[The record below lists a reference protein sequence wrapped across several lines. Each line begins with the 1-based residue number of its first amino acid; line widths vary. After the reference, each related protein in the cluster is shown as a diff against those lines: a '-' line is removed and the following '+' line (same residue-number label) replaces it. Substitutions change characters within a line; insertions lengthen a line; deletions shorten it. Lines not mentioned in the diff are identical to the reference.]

1 MAMTGKIKVCLVGA
15 GVWGWQHARVFS
27 KRPDVTLC
35 AVAGRNREKTEVRAA
50 EFGLRA
56 YTNLP
61 EMLDKEKPD
70 LVSLCLPNLEHFQ
83 ATLDVIQAGYP
94 LLAEKP
100 LVFDLAE
107 ADRLLAEAEKRKVFF
122 AINFNHRYAKPVRLA
137 RQAIQ
142 EGKLGQI
149 THASWRFGGEAN
161 ISPHPHAN
169 LIETQCHGF
178 DQLEY
183 LCGPIESVMAEMT
196 DLTGGGYRTVILAL
210 RFANGAV
217 GSLIGTYDSS
227 YAYPDTHRVEI
238 NGTDGRLVIEDTVR
252 RFSLQRTGNEI
263 AEVWRSGYFNDFDR
277 EFHRTFDLYLDAML
291 ESFKRDEAPPI
302 PARAGRRALELA
314 WAAVE
319 SFESGKRVAILG
331 RGEK

>member
-1 MAMTGKIKVCLVGA
+1 MVTNEKIKVCLVGA

-27 KRPDVTLC
+27 ERPDVTLC
-35 AVAGRNREKTEVRAA
+35 AVAGRTREKTEARAA

-56 YTNLP
+56 YTNLL

-70 LVSLCLPNLEHFQ
+70 LVTVSLPNLEHFQ
-83 ATLDVIQAGYP
+83 ATLQVIEAGYP

-107 ADRLLAEAEKRKVFF
+107 ADQLLAAAEKRNLFF

-137 RQAIQ
+137 HQAIQ

-161 ISPHPHAN
+161 VSPHPHAN
-169 LIETQCHGF
+169 LMETQCHGF

-183 LCGPIESVMAEMT
+183 LCGPIHSVMAEMT

-217 GSLIGTYDSS
+217 GSLIGSYDSS

-238 NGTDGRLVIEDTVR
+238 NGAEGRLVIEDTVR
-252 RFSLQRTGNEI
+252 RFALQNRGDET
-263 AEVWRSGYFNDFDR
+263 AQVWQSGYFNDFDR

-291 ESFKRDEAPPI
+291 EAFKRGEKPPV
-302 PARAGRRALELA
+302 PAVAGRRALQLA

-319 SFESGKRVAILG
+319 SFESGRRVTLSQ
-331 RGEK
+331 

>member
-1 MAMTGKIKVCLVGA
+1 VTMISGKIKVCLVGA

-27 KRPDVTLC
+27 ERQDVILC
-35 AVAGRNREKTEVRAA
+35 AVAGRSREKTEKRAA

-56 YTNLP
+56 YTDLS

-70 LVSLCLPNLEHFQ
+70 LVSVSLPNLEHFQ
-83 ATLDVIQAGYP
+83 ATLQVIEAGYP
-94 LLAEKP
+94 LLVEKP

-107 ADRLLAEAEKRKVFF
+107 ADQLLAEAAKRNLFF

-137 RQAIQ
+137 HQAIRD
-142 EGKLGQI
+142 GKLGEI

-161 ISPHPHAN
+161 VSPHPHAN

-183 LCGPIESVMAEMT
+183 LCGPIQSVMAEMT

-210 RFANGAV
+210 RFANGAA

-238 NGTDGRLVIEDTVR
+238 NGTEGRLVIEDTVR
-252 RFSLQRTGNEI
+252 RFALQNRGDET
-263 AEVWRSGYFNDFDR
+263 AQVWQSGYFNDFDR
-277 EFHRTFDLYLDAML
+277 QFHRTFDLYLDAML
-291 ESFKRDEAPPI
+291 EAFKRGNAPPV
-302 PARAGRRALELA
+302 PARFGRRALELA
-314 WAAVE
+314 WAAAE
-319 SFESGKRVAILG
+319 SFESGKRVTIG
-331 RGEK
+331 WTGD

>member
-1 MAMTGKIKVCLVGA
+1 MATNGKIRVCLVGA

-27 KRPDVTLC
+27 GRQDVSLC
-35 AVAGRNREKTEVRAA
+35 AVAGRSREKTEKRAA

-56 YTNLP
+56 YTDLP

-70 LVSLCLPNLEHFQ
+70 LVSVSLPNLEHFP
-83 ATLDVIQAGYP
+83 ATLQVIEAGYP
-94 LLAEKP
+94 LLVEKP

-107 ADRLLAEAEKRKVFF
+107 ADQLLAEAAKRNLFF

-137 RQAIQ
+137 HQVIQ
-142 EGKLGQI
+142 DGKLGQI

-161 ISPHPHAN
+161 VSPHPHAN

-183 LCGPIESVMAEMT
+183 LCGPIQSVMAEMT

-210 RFANGAV
+210 RFANEAV

-227 YAYPDTHRVEI
+227 YVYPDTHRVEI
-238 NGTDGRLVIEDTVR
+238 NGTQGRLMIEDTVR
-252 RFSLQRTGNEI
+252 RFSFQRAGDEI

-291 ESFKRDEAPPI
+291 DAFKQGDAPPV
-302 PARAGRRALELA
+302 PARFGRRALELA

-319 SFESGKRVAILG
+319 SFESGRRVTV
-331 RGEK
+331 R

>member
-1 MAMTGKIKVCLVGA
+1 MGTNEKIKVCLVGA
-15 GVWGWQHARVFS
+15 GVWGWRHARVFS
-27 KRPDVTLC
+27 ERPDVTLC
-35 AVAGRNREKTEVRAA
+35 AVAGRTREKTEARAA
-50 EFGLRA
+50 QFGLRA
-56 YTNLP
+56 YTNLL

-70 LVSLCLPNLEHFQ
+70 LVTVSLPNLEHFQ
-83 ATLDVIQAGYP
+83 ATLQVIDAGYP

-107 ADRLLAEAEKRKVFF
+107 ADQLLVEAEKRNLFF
-122 AINFNHRYAKPVRLA
+122 AINFNHRYAKAVRLA
-137 RQAIQ
+137 HRAIQ
-142 EGKLGQI
+142 EGKLGRI

-161 ISPHPHAN
+161 VSTHPHAN

-178 DQLEY
+178 DQLEF
-183 LCGPIESVMAEMT
+183 LCGPIHSVMAEMT

-217 GSLIGTYDSS
+217 GSLIGSYDSS

-238 NGTDGRLVIEDTVR
+238 NGAQGRLVIDDTVR
-252 RFSLQRTGNEI
+252 RFALQNRGDET
-263 AEVWRSGYFNDFDR
+263 AQVWQSGYFNDFDR

-291 ESFKRDEAPPI
+291 EAFKRGEKPPV
-302 PARAGRRALELA
+302 PAVAGRRALRLA

-319 SFESGKRVAILG
+319 SFE
-331 RGEK
+331 